1 MLPAVA
7 PAVSRR
13 ARAGERLRTL
23 PIFIGSYLAVW
34 LLVGCAIHALFSTRS
49 TFVAGAVAI
58 AAGAYEITPLK
69 RYFRQLCARDVRS
82 GFTFAFYCAG
92 SCIGLMLMQAAFG
105 MMSMAWM
112 VAIAAVVLGQKL
124 IPPNSAIDVPLGLA
138 MVAIGSVLVVAPLSI
153 LGLIPPMCGG

>member
-1 MLPAVA
+1 MIGASAASVAMMGAMMLPAVA

-82 GFTFAFYCAG
+82 GFT
-92 SCIGLMLMQAAFG
+92 
-105 MMSMAWM
+105 
-112 VAIAAVVLGQKL
+112 
-124 IPPNSAIDVPLGLA
+124 
-138 MVAIGSVLVVAPLSI
+138 
-153 LGLIPPMCGG
+153 